1 MEKQRRRT
9 STLTTS
15 SMLRDSLTRKATIR
29 PPTLLTVL
37 PPVSPWKVPIRAD
50 LPAFLPPTTPTRHS
64 TDMSLVTP
72 SVTHTAA
79 KISSKL
85 PPRRPIR
92 SGLAQ
97 HQLLSRPLDC
107 RSVRRRTRSR
117 EQATDSLLIV
127 SPLHSTFFR

>member
-37 PPVSPWKVPIRAD
+37 PPDSPWKVSIRAD

-72 SVTHTAA
+72 SATHTAA
-79 KISSKL
+79 KIFLKSSSSTADPERTGATSAALSTTRL
-85 PPRRPIR
+85 PI
-92 SGLAQ
+92 G
-97 HQLLSRPLDC
+97 
-107 RSVRRRTRSR
+107 
-117 EQATDSLLIV
+117 ATQNKIQGTGD
-127 SPLHSTFFR
+127 